1 MKRACARDLLGVAAA
16 AAIVAGTGGCGMVTR
31 LSEVG
36 DYPQMTPITNPQT
49 QPGYRPVNLPMPA
62 PMPAEDNPNS
72 LWRPGARAFFKD
84 IRAKEVGD
92 TLTVRLK
99 LDDSAK
105 MSNKTKRKRDDNEKM
120 GVQALLG
127 YEAMLG
133 KVLPRG
139 YNAADLFGFGTK
151 HNTDGD
157 GDIGRSETIEI
168 TFAAL
173 VTQVLPNGSLA
184 ILGRQ
189 EVRVNYEL
197 RELML
202 TGVVRQQD
210 IEADNSISHERI
222 AEMRVAYGGRG
233 TLSDLQQPRWGTQI
247 MDIVL
252 PF

>member
-1 MKRACARDLLGVAAA
+1 MKHNVSRRLGALLASV
-16 AAIVAGTGGCGMVTR
+16 AIVAGTGGCNMVTR

-36 DYPQMTPITNPQT
+36 DYPQMSPITNPQA

-62 PMPAEDNPNS
+62 PMQDNPNS

-105 MSNKTKRKRDDNEKM
+105 MSNKTKRKRDDSEKM
-120 GVQALLG
+120 GLQALMG
-127 YEAMLG
+127 YEAYLG
-133 KVLPRG
+133 KILPKG
-139 YNAADLFGFGTK
+139 HNSADLFGFGTK
-151 HNTDGD
+151 SNTD
-157 GDIGRSETIEI
+157 GDIGRSESIEI

-184 ILGRQ
+184 IIGRQ

-233 TLSDLQQPRWGTQI
+233 TLSDLQQPRWGTQL
-247 MDIVL
+247 MDIL
-252 PF
+252 MPF